1 MDADTKKLIE
11 LHKSGMAIQDI
22 ADEFG
27 VALVTIKRRISK
39 VRKEHNLPW
48 RSKSMQKTRIDR
60 AENDIDA
67 TAWNVRL
74 GNQYIQREWRA
85 C

>member
-39 VRKEHNLPW
+39 VRKEHHLPW
-48 RSKSMQKTRIDR
+48 RSKSKQKTRMDR
-60 AENDIDA
+60 VEHDIDA

-74 GNQYIQREWRA
+74 GNQYIQQEWRS

>member
-11 LHKSGMAIQDI
+11 LHKSGMPIHDI
-22 ADEFG
+22 AGEFG
-27 VALVTIKRRISK
+27 VSLVTIKRRIAKIRK
-39 VRKEHNLPW
+39 VHDLPW
-48 RSKSMQKTRIDR
+48 RSKSMQKTRMDR

-74 GNQYIQREWRA
+74 GNQYIQKEWRA

>member
-11 LHKSGMAIQDI
+11 LHKSGMAIHDI
-22 ADEFG
+22 AGEFG
-27 VALVTIKRRISK
+27 VSLVTIKRRIAKIRK
-39 VRKEHNLPW
+39 VHDLPW
-48 RSKSMQKTRIDR
+48 RSKSMQKTRMDR

-74 GNQYIQREWRA
+74 GNQYIQQEWRA

>member
-11 LHKSGMAIQDI
+11 LHKSGMPIHDI
-22 ADEFG
+22 AGEFG
-27 VALVTIKRRISK
+27 VSLVTIKRRISK
-39 VRKEHNLPW
+39 IRKVYDLPW
-48 RSKSMQKTRIDR
+48 RSKSMQKTRMDR
-60 AENDIDA
+60 AENDIDS

-74 GNQYIQREWRA
+74 GNQYIQKEGRA